1 MDADIIKVVD
11 TVSVAK
17 DVEREI
23 IFEAIESAIA
33 SATKKKY
40 SEDIDVKVRID
51 RETGNYKTYR
61 RWFVFADDSRELEE
75 PDFELRVIDA
85 VDIDASAKAGE
96 YVEQEIES
104 IDFDRIGAQIA
115 KQVIVQKVR
124 EAEKQK
130 TVDLYK
136 DKVGELVGGVVKRL
150 DRSGYYLDLGNNAE
164 AFLPRRETIP
174 KEPIRPQDRIKAIL
188 KEINVDLKGPPLI
201 LTRIQP
207 SFLIELFKIEVPEI
221 GQNLISI
228 VGASRDPGLRAKI
241 AVTSDDK
248 RIDPVG
254 ACVGMRGSR
263 VQAVSN
269 ELNGERIDIILW
281 SDNPAQFVINSMS
294 PANVISIIVD
304 EETNSM
310 DIAVEE
316 SKLSQAIGRGG
327 QNIRLASDLTQ
338 WKLNVMSE
346 AEAEEIDEHEMQKI
360 VDLFTNKLSV
370 SEDVASLLAQDG
382 FSSIE
387 DIAYVP
393 IDELQQIEGFDEKL
407 VAELRERAQD
417 QLLIEAI
424 STEEDLDIHGPSEGL
439 LGLPLIT
446 PELAFS
452 LARMGI
458 NTKNKLA
465 EQSVDDLQEI
475 DELDEDLAAK
485 VILQAR
491 EDWFKAGEIIEDI
504 NEEEPETEAEPEA
517 AEEAPAEEPE
527 AETEAEPEAAEEA
540 QTEKLKNE
548 E

>member
-1 MDADIIKVVD
+1 MDADIIQVVD
-11 TVSVAK
+11 AVSTAK
-17 DVEREI
+17 DVEREV
-23 IFEAIESAIA
+23 IFDAIESAIA

-40 SEDIDVKVRID
+40 AEDIDVKVRID
-51 RETGNYKTYR
+51 RQTGDYKTYR

-75 PDFELRVIDA
+75 PDFELRMIDA
-85 VDIDASAKAGE
+85 VEIDASAQIGE

-130 TVDLYK
+130 TIDLYH
-136 DKVGELVGGVVKRL
+136 DKIGQLVGGVVKRL

-174 KEPIRPQDRIKAIL
+174 KEPIRPQDRLKAIL
-188 KEINVDLKGPPLI
+188 KEINIDLKGPPLI
-201 LTRIQP
+201 LSRVEP

-241 AVTSDDK
+241 AVTSEDK

-281 SDNPAQFVINSMS
+281 SDNAAQFVINAMS

-310 DIAVEE
+310 DLAVEE
-316 SKLSQAIGRGG
+316 AKLSQAIGRGG

-346 AEAEEIDEHEMQKI
+346 ADAQEIDEHEMQKI
-360 VDLFTNKLSV
+360 IDLFTNKLSV
-370 SEDVASLLAQDG
+370 DEDVASLLAQEG
-382 FSSIE
+382 FSNIE
-387 DIAYVP
+387 EIAYVP
-393 IDELQQIEGFDEKL
+393 IDELEAIEGFDEKL

-424 STEEDLDIHGPSEGL
+424 STEEDLDVHGPSDDL
-439 LGLPLIT
+439 LELPLMT

-452 LARMGI
+452 LARTGV

-475 DELDEDLAAK
+475 DSLDEDLAAK

-491 EDWFKAGEIIEDI
+491 EDWFKAGEIITEDI
-504 NEEEPETEAEPEA
+504 NEEEPEEEEAETEVIEDAPTEESKVKTEPEA
-517 AEEAPAEEPE
+517 AEE
-527 AETEAEPEAAEEA
+527 T